1 MRLTNRLPRSR
12 QTGFSLVELMVGM
25 AIGLLATIIII
36 QVMSVFDAQ
45 RRTTTGSADA
55 QTNGG
60 IALFSISRELK
71 MAGYPLLPLESSA
84 LECTTFNINAGATGI
99 SGITP
104 VTIADGVATGTISAS
119 DRITMRY
126 GDSMLGGAITQ
137 TAGSVSGSAVAVSS
151 TFGCQVNDISLIIA
165 GGICNMSRVT
175 ALGTAPVSVSLT
187 DTAGGGTPQANL
199 ACLGSWTEVTYAVNP
214 ATGNLD
220 RTVSVNGAAA
230 VTTPSVVGVVNLQAQ
245 YGVSNAPNE
254 NQVTKWVDAKVDADG
269 NDWANPT
276 LNLRNRIKAV
286 RIAVVARNAKVEG
299 EVVAAACSSLTAA
312 APAGLCAW
320 PGTVTADGTTWPA
333 PEIDLSPGDA
343 NWARYRYRVYET
355 IIPLRN
361 VIWSRNVL

>member
-1 MRLTNRLPRSR
+1 MRLTTRLARSP

-25 AIGLLATIIII
+25 AIGLLAVIIVI

-71 MAGYPLLPLESSA
+71 MAGYPLLPLENSA
-84 LECTTFNINAGATGI
+84 LECTTFNVNAGATGI
-99 SGITP
+99 SITP
-104 VTIADGVATGTISAS
+104 VTITEGVASATVSAS
-119 DRITMRY
+119 DRITIRY

-151 TFGCQVNDISLIIA
+151 NFGCQVNDISLIIA
-165 GGICNMSRVT
+165 GATCNMSRVT

-187 DTAGGGTPQANL
+187 DTSGGGTPQANL

-220 RTVSVNGAAA
+220 RSISVNGAAA
-230 VTTPSVVGVVNLQAQ
+230 VTNPSVVGVVNLQAQ
-245 YGVSNAPNE
+245 YGVSDAPNE
-254 NQVTKWVDAKVDADG
+254 NQVKKWVDAKVDADG

-276 LNLRNRIKAV
+276 LALRNRIKAV
-286 RIAVVARNAKVEG
+286 RVAVVARNAKIEG
-299 EVVAAACSSLTAA
+299 EAVAAACSSLTAA

-320 PGTVTADGTTWPA
+320 PGTVTPDGTTWPA
-333 PEIDLSPGDA
+333 PAIDLSPGDA
-343 NWARYRYRVYET
+343 NCARYRYRVYET